1 MDPSAVYRIH
11 VASELDPSWSRHFEG
26 LTLTPDHGQ
35 TILAGPL
42 PDQAAL
48 HGILARIRDL
58 GLVLVAVRREEV
70 ERATDWRKS

>member
-1 MDPSAVYRIH
+1 MDPSAFYRIH

-26 LTLTPDHGQ
+26 LTLSPDHGQ

-70 ERATDWRKS
+70 ERVTDWRKS

>member
-11 VASELDPSWSRHFEG
+11 VASELDSSWSRHFEG

-35 TILAGPL
+35 TILAGHL

-70 ERATDWRKS
+70 ERSTDWRNS

>member
-1 MDPSAVYRIH
+1 MEPSAFYHIR
-11 VASELDPSWSRHFEG
+11 VASELDASWSRHFEG

-35 TILAGPL
+35 TLLAGHL
-42 PDQAAL
+42 RDQAAL

-70 ERATDWRKS
+70 ERGPEWRNS